1 MVEAN
6 SGLDTRT
13 FKCGK
18 KPNDPYNQLGYGF
31 ESYFKVLFNYSCI
44 FLLFSVMMIPVFNR
58 YSQYDGL
65 VMIKGTDDAGRYWTK
80 YSLGNMG
87 FSGTKCITQYAGVF
101 DATTK
106 DF

>member
-18 KPNDPYNQLGYGF
+18 KPDDPYNQLGYGF
-31 ESYFKVLFNYSCI
+31 ESYFKVLFNYFCI
-44 FLLFSVMMIPVFNR
+44 FLLFSVMMIPVFHC
-58 YSQYDGL
+58 YSQYEGL
-65 VMIKGTDDAGRYWTK
+65 VINGTEDAGRYWTK

-87 FSGTKCITQYAGVF
+87 FSGTKCIT
-101 DATTK
+101 
-106 DF
+106 